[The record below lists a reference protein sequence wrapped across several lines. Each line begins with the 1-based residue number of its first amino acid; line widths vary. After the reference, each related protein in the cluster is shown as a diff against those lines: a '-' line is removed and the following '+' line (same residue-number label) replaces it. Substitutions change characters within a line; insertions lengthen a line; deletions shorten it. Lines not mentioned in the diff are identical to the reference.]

1 MDVSDLGYEKDLFIL
16 PFDHRSS
23 FEAGLL
29 GIRGRQADP
38 GEVEKL
44 RAYKRVIYDGFLEA
58 LDQGVPVETAAILVD
73 QKYGEELLSDANKRG
88 ITTCTSVEKSG
99 LPEFDFEYGD
109 DFGQRLNDASPTFA
123 KVLVRYNPQGDSTV
137 NQNQRRR
144 LKVLSDHAHS
154 AGYKFMFELLV
165 PPTDGQLESVGQDRH
180 AYDLKVRPQMTVRAI
195 QELQDA
201 GVEPDVWKLEGMDD
215 RDEARSVVTQARSGG
230 RVRVGIIVLG
240 RGEDDQRVQ
249 HWLAIGAQT
258 PGFIGFAVGRTVFWQ
273 PLVDYKDESISR
285 AGAVSRIAGT
295 YRTECLATPAQPAP
309 PDQPGAD
316 HRRDGHSTRL
326 TR

>member
-1 MDVSDLGYEKDLFIL
+1 MKASDLGYNKDLFIS

-29 GIRGRQADP
+29 GIRGRQAEP

-44 RAYKRVIYDGFLEA
+44 TAYKRVIYEGFLEA

-73 QKYGEELLSDANKRG
+73 QKYGEELLADANKRE

-99 LPEFDFEYGD
+99 QPEFDFEYGD
-109 DFGQRLNDASPTFA
+109 DFGRRLKDAAPTFA
-123 KVLVRYNPQGDSTV
+123 KVLVRYNPGGDSSANET
-137 NQNQRRR
+137 QRGR

-165 PPTDGQLESVGQDRH
+165 PATEGQLQSVGQDRH
-180 AYDLKVRPQMTVRAI
+180 DYDLKVRPQMTVRTI
-195 QELQDA
+195 EELQEA
-201 GVEPDVWKLEGMDD
+201 GIEPDVWKLEGMDD
-215 RDEARSVVTQARSGG
+215 GDAASNVVAQARAGG
-230 RVRVGIIVLG
+230 RDKVGIIVLG

-249 HWLAIGAQT
+249 DWLTIGAQT

-273 PLVDYKDESISR
+273 PLVEYKDESISR
-285 AGAVSRIAGT
+285 AEAVSRIAQT
-295 YRTECLATPAQPAP
+295 YQRMYQVFSDARSAATA
-309 PDQPGAD
+309 
-316 HRRDGHSTRL
+316 
-326 TR
+326 

>member
-1 MDVSDLGYEKDLFIL
+1 MNASDLGYNKDLFIL

-29 GIRGRQADP
+29 GIRDRQADP

-44 RAYKRVIYDGFLEA
+44 TAYKRVIYDGFLEA

-73 QKYGEELLSDANKRG
+73 QKYGEELLADANKRG

-99 LPEFDFEYGD
+99 QPGFDFEYGE
-109 DFGQRLNDASPTFA
+109 DFGRRLQDAAPTFA
-123 KVLVRYNPQGDSTV
+123 KTLVRYNPDGDSTM
-137 NQNQRRR
+137 NETQRLR

-165 PPTDGQLESVGQDRH
+165 PPTESQLQSVGQDSH
-180 AYDLKVRPQMTVRAI
+180 TYDLKVRPQMTVHTI
-195 QELQDA
+195 EELQGA
-201 GVEPDVWKLEGMDD
+201 GIEPDVWKLEGMDN
-215 RDEARSVVTQARSGG
+215 RDAAHSVVAQARAGG
-230 RVRVGIIVLG
+230 RDKVGIIVLG

-249 HWLAIGAQT
+249 DWLAIGAQT

-273 PLVDYKDESISR
+273 PLVEYKDGSISR
-285 AGAVSRIAGT
+285 AEAVSRIGRNYQRMYQVFGDA
-295 YRTECLATPAQPAP
+295 RSAATA
-309 PDQPGAD
+309 
-316 HRRDGHSTRL
+316 
-326 TR
+326 

>member
-1 MDVSDLGYEKDLFIL
+1 MNASDLGYNKDLFIL

-29 GIRGRQADP
+29 GPDFSRAGRQAEP

-58 LDQGVPVETAAILVD
+58 LDHGVPVETSAILVD
-73 QKYGEELLSDANKRG
+73 QKYGEELLADANKRG

-99 LPEFDFEYGD
+99 QPEFDFEYGE

-123 KVLVRYNPQGDSTV
+123 KVLVRYNPDGDSRLNET
-137 NQNQRRR
+137 QRLR

-165 PPTDGQLESVGQDRH
+165 PPTEGQLESVGQDRH
-180 AYDLKVRPQMTVRAI
+180 AYDLKVRPRLTVRTI
-195 QELQDA
+195 EELQGA
-201 GVEPDVWKLEGMDD
+201 GIEPDVWKLEGMDD
-215 RDEARSVVTQARSGG
+215 RDSARSVVAQAKANG
-230 RVRVGIIVLG
+230 RDKVGIIVLG

-249 HWLAIGAQT
+249 EWLAIGAQT

-273 PLVDYKDESISR
+273 PLVDFKDKSITR
-285 AGAVSRIAGT
+285 PEAVERIAGT
-295 YRTECLATPAQPAP
+295 YRHLYQLFIAARSAAHA
-309 PDQPGAD
+309 G
-316 HRRDGHSTRL
+316 
-326 TR
+326 